1 MVVRMIAFY
10 VFMLFYQ
17 EDVMISDSSA
27 KASATAEPI
36 FAEMS
41 IEIKTLRAHSDA
53 MPRTKTN
60 APSATESARAARR
73 RATWNIVVADSFA
86 EAEAETRAYW
96 RNATPAERLNALEKL
111 REPFYGKDQIGG
123 RLQRFLEVV
132 PAE

>member
-1 MVVRMIAFY
+1 MVQAH
-10 VFMLFYQ
+10 FMPKAKSPTS
-17 EDVMISDSSA
+17 EAAA
-27 KASATAEPI
+27 KARAE
-36 FAEMS
+36 
-41 IEIKTLRAHSDA
+41 
-53 MPRTKTN
+53 
-60 APSATESARAARR
+60 RR

-96 RNATPAERLNALEKL
+96 RAASPAERLNALEKL